1 MTYLNLVTDGWVSN
15 MLIISLYII
24 VLVGF
29 YKATNDFAGG
39 MAVSGFF
46 VFIISLLFWLA
57 EFINAIT
64 FSIVIAMAIVGV
76 LVLLINRN

>member
-1 MTYLNLVTDGWVSN
+1 
-15 MLIISLYII
+15 LIALYII

-29 YKATNDFAGG
+29 YKASGDFAGG

-46 VFIISLLFWLA
+46 VFIISLLLWLSA
-57 EFINAIT
+57 VVNDIT
-64 FSIVIAMAIVGV
+64 FGIVIAMTIIGV